1 MNAKEF
7 SDGFD
12 VYMNSYSQS
21 VGDPLILGGLNFDE
35 YEKSV
40 FLTQA
45 QEQLVKHLYKGSYG
59 YTGFEET
66 EELRR
71 QLDALVKQEDYGPGN
86 AINDEQTAKPIK
98 DSKTHTIFK
107 LPDECWYIIYE
118 SAINGEEGSCFYDQ
132 SCDIYPVSHD
142 IYNRTIRNPFRGP
155 NNNRVLRLDRGENYV
170 ELVSSFP
177 IGKYIVRYIE
187 RPTPIILIDLE
198 GTGLTINGE
207 TTSDAT
213 YPCTLNSVVHQ
224 NILELAVK
232 LAYASRATTATT
244 KSNSSDE

>member
-71 QLDALVKQEDYGPGN
+71 QLDALVKQEDYGPDN
-86 AINDEQTAKPIK
+86 AISDDQT
-98 DSKTHTIFK
+98 
-107 LPDECWYIIYE
+107 
-118 SAINGEEGSCFYDQ
+118 
-132 SCDIYPVSHD
+132 
-142 IYNRTIRNPFRGP
+142 
-155 NNNRVLRLDRGENYV
+155 
-170 ELVSSFP
+170 
-177 IGKYIVRYIE
+177 
-187 RPTPIILIDLE
+187 
-198 GTGLTINGE
+198 
-207 TTSDAT
+207 T
-213 YPCTLNSVVHQ
+213 YKRQ
-224 NILELAVK
+224 
-232 LAYASRATTATT
+232 
-244 KSNSSDE
+244 